1 MNDSRIASVTTVI
14 PAYNAGK
21 YINRAVDSVLSQ
33 DDHNLV
39 IVIDDHSSD
48 DTVEKLSVYEENPRV
63 TVVCEP
69 ENAGVACARNKGIM
83 LADTEYIAF
92 LDADDFWKEGK
103 LSAELSLIRETGA
116 SLVMEKTQPSLVCC
130 ARELFTS
137 EGEATG
143 RIVGVKDVITR
154 KDLLRTNIIPCGSV
168 LVKREVVSEFGFVHS
183 DYHEDY
189 ILWLKITGKYGP
201 ARGINE
207 PYLCSCLS
215 EGGKSRNKL
224 KSALMQYNSLKCAG
238 VGFFMRIPYMISYT
252 IEGFR
257 KYHG

>member
-1 MNDSRIASVTTVI
+1 MTGLRQPAVTTVI
-14 PAYNAGK
+14 PAYNAGR

-33 DDHNLV
+33 DEYNPV
-39 IVIDDHSSD
+39 IVIDDCSTD
-48 DTVEKLSVYEENPRV
+48 DTAEKLAIYADNPRV
-63 TVVCEP
+63 SYVRMDC
-69 ENAGVACARNKGIM
+69 NSGVAAARNKGVS
-83 LADTEYIAF
+83 LAETEYVAF

-103 LSAELSLIRETGA
+103 LSAELSL
-116 SLVMEKTQPSLVCC
+116 MEKTNASLVCC

-137 EGEATG
+137 EGESTG
-143 RIVGVKDVITR
+143 RIIGVKDEITR

-168 LVKREVVSEFGFVHS
+168 LVKKSYASEFGFKYS
-183 DYHEDY
+183 NYHEDY
-189 ILWLKITGKYGP
+189 ILWLKITEKYGA

-215 EGGKSRNKL
+215 EGGKSRNKFR
-224 KSALMQYNSLKCAG
+224 SAMMQYGSLKCAG

-252 IEGFR
+252 LEGLK